1 MVQSGGGRGRAAPV
15 AVKALDRDLCAE
27 PAAAA
32 RFAAELASLRRATA
46 QCDNV
51 CKLVGASAVDG
62 RCAPRRAGK
71 WSNNGQIMVK

>member
-32 RFAAELASLRRATA
+32 RFAAELAS
-46 QCDNV
+46 
-51 CKLVGASAVDG
+51 K
-62 RCAPRRAGK
+62 
-71 WSNNGQIMVK
+71 